1 MVWLKYHKKKWDI
14 QKMQRKERQK
24 DAPQFGRG
32 LPPSNVSTRG
42 NISGFLRQRNMDLIE
57 LPWQII
63 QVHMYIGL

>member
-1 MVWLKYHKKKWDI
+1 
-14 QKMQRKERQK
+14 MQRKERQK

-32 LPPSNVSTRG
+32 FSQLPPTNVSTRG

-63 QVHMYIGL
+63 QVYYMVGACH